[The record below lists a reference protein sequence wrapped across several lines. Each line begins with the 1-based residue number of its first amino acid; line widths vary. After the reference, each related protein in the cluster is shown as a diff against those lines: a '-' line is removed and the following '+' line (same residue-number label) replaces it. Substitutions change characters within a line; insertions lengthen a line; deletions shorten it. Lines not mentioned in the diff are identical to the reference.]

1 MEKFHVFVKYINEK
15 TFFFLDKNNPTSF
28 LIQIN
33 MLIQD

>member
-1 MEKFHVFVKYINEK
+1 MEKFYAFVKYINDK
-15 TFFFLDKNNPTSF
+15 TFFLDKNNPTSF